1 MTSNP
6 GLAQRKCG
14 CNGWVPAKIPA
25 DMPMW
30 MCSIDAEM
38 VFGGDRGPELDQVGQ
53 FLVTLHIQEIYLCNF
68 PRIR

>member
-1 MTSNP
+1 
-6 GLAQRKCG
+6 
-14 CNGWVPAKIPA
+14 
-25 DMPMW
+25 MPMW

-53 FLVTLHIQEIYLCNF
+53 FRVTLHIQEINLCNS